1 MQAELVAKP
10 SVAIEF
16 VTHLGINMP
25 EFARSGVEVNSNI
38 FHESGIE
45 AHVSMKAGQ
54 LKFSIPAPK
63 NPTKLLSIR

>member
-1 MQAELVAKP
+1 MQAEVIAKP

-16 VTHLGINMP
+16 VTHLGIDMP

-45 AHVSMKAGQ
+45 AYIAMKAGQ
-54 LKFSIPAPK
+54 LKFTIPAPK
-63 NPTKLLSIR
+63 TPTKLLSIR

>member
-1 MQAELVAKP
+1 MQAELIAKP

-25 EFARSGVEVNSNI
+25 EFARSGVEMNSNI

-45 AHVSMKAGQ
+45 AHLSMKAGH

-63 NPTKLLSIR
+63 TPTKLLSIR